1 MGDHNKGIDSFENIS
16 GDWFIVEEADCV
28 DNIHSN
34 LNVLDELFEEST
46 NGSNISNLIDD
57 DEVDQGN
64 SLALYNTQLTDE
76 HNRTILELKRKY
88 NATPEKN
95 IADLS
100 PRLAAVSIS
109 PQRQIKK
116 RLFQDSGILEDEAES
131 NIESLQVDENSE
143 SRHENHN
150 GAGLEILQCSNAK
163 AIFLAKF
170 KELFGASFTDLTRQ
184 FKSDKTCN
192 DSWVVALYK
201 VSDDVIETSK
211 IILKNHCNYFQIL
224 MYDIIT
230 LYLLDFKNAKS
241 RDTVHNLFISLFN
254 VNTVQIISDPPRI
267 RSVAAAIF
275 FYTKRISNACFYFG
289 ELPGWITKH
298 TLVNHQ
304 LASAAESFDFSTMVQ
319 WAWDNNYTEEH
330 EIAFNYAQLAEI
342 DSNALAFL
350 KSSQQVKYVRDCVHM
365 VKLYRRHEM
374 RQMTMSQWIE
384 KCCNECENTG
394 EWKTIAAYLRF
405 ENINVISFLSA
416 LRLFFKCIPKKNC
429 ILFYGPPDTG
439 KSYFAYS
446 LVSFLR
452 GKVISMLNRQSQFF
466 LMPLQDCKL
475 GYIDD
480 CTYNGWQFMDIN
492 MRSALDGNY
501 MSVDCKHRPP
511 TQMKLPPLLVTSNH
525 DVLGDLTLKYLHS
538 RITAFHFPN
547 TMPLDASGNPIY
559 KITDE
564 TWKCFFIKLHT
575 QLDLQFEEEDESGR
589 SHRAFR
595 CTAEST
601 SDSV

>member
-1 MGDHNKGIDSFENIS
+1 MGDHNKGIDSLENINAE
-16 GDWFIVEEADCV
+16 WFIVDQADCLD
-28 DNIHSN
+28 DNIN
-34 LNVLDELFEEST
+34 TIDELFEEST
-46 NGSNISNLIDD
+46 DGSVISNLIDD

-64 SLALYNTQLTDE
+64 SLAFFNTQLTDE
-76 HNRTILELKRKY
+76 CNRTILELKRKY
-88 NATPEKN
+88 HATPEKN

-131 NIESLQVDENSE
+131 NIESVQVDEQSE
-143 SRHENHN
+143 PCRDGNRDN
-150 GAGLEILQCSNAK
+150 GLEILQCSNAK
-163 AIFLAKF
+163 AIILAKF
-170 KELFGASFTDLTRQ
+170 KELFGASFTDLTRP
-184 FKSDKTCN
+184 FRSDKTCN
-192 DSWVVALYK
+192 DSWVLALYK
-201 VSDDVIETSK
+201 VSDDVIESSK
-211 IILKNHCNYFQIL
+211 LILKKHCTYFQLL

-241 RDTVHNLFISLFN
+241 RETVHNLFISMFN
-254 VNTVQIISDPPRI
+254 INTLQIISDPPRI

-275 FYTKRISNACFYFG
+275 FYTKRVSNACFYHG
-289 ELPGWITKH
+289 ELPSWITKH

-304 LASAAESFDFSTMVQ
+304 LASAAETFDLSTMIQ
-319 WAWDNNYTEEH
+319 WAWDNKYTEEH
-330 EIAFNYAQLAEI
+330 EIAFNYAQLADI
-342 DSNALAFL
+342 DANAAAFL
-350 KSSQQVKYVRDCVHM
+350 KSNQQVRFVRDCAHM

-384 KCCNECENTG
+384 KCCIECELDG

-405 ENINVISFLSA
+405 QNINVISFLSA

-452 GKVISMLNRQSQFF
+452 GKVISMLNKQSQFF
-466 LMPLQDCKL
+466 LMPLQDCKI

-480 CTYNGWQFMDIN
+480 CTYNGWQFIDIN
-492 MRSALDGNY
+492 MRAALDGNDI
-501 MSVDCKHRPP
+501 SVDCKHKAP
-511 TQMKLPPLLVTSNH
+511 TQMRIPPLLISSNH
-525 DVLGDLTLKYLHS
+525 DVLKDLTLKYLHS

-547 TMPLDASGNPIY
+547 SMPLDERGNPIY

-564 TWKCFFIKLHT
+564 TWKCFFIRLHT
-575 QLDLQFEEEDESGR
+575 QLDLQFEEDDESGR
-589 SHRAFR
+589 SHRTFR

-601 SDSV
+601 ADSL